1 MAVAETSVRTS
12 VAPSTILYPPRIAA
26 NRRQLDDRFPTLGF
40 LIDTGGRQFFEVLLA
55 TDAAL
60 FDPANAARRAAA
72 NFYSSRQ
79 VGGLSPASVADHP
92 YLVPT
97 AVLRTFA
104 NAAPRAR
111 AIYYTLIAYT
121 DANGGDPA
129 FALDPAL
136 LPSSAPSVGLAAD
149 FTGKTLAT
157 VLAVSVDKLRPYG
170 GAASAAP
177 IPTAKEDA
185 AEGEDGYG
193 IVPPVAQHTAAPMPG
208 GGSPQVASPAPPASP
223 SLGFAQ
229 EGDFELAVLANPPVQ
244 PEFRRDAARVPDPLL
259 PGQSRSRSTLGI
271 AQGEDYPADGQEP
284 DYLQDDEDTESYV
297 AQSLNTPALERHPGG
312 YQSLDDTRTATAV
325 TAPLTVE
332 GKMRIIDH
340 IAPFESNGDYG
351 AVNPDGEF
359 EGSFG
364 KDHPAYQRYH
374 VGLSYGLIQFTQDS
388 GKLGELLAAMR
399 QRDPAAFAQ
408 VFGPDG
414 AELVRVT
421 SAAGPPSSQS
431 IGGRSARVQPVAGA
445 DLWREPWLGRFRAAA
460 HNENFKAAQ
469 REVAA
474 RGYLDPMLEFAGR
487 LGLDS
492 ERALTIAVDRAVQM
506 GPGGAKRWIISAV
519 GPVASDAMRQQ
530 ALAALGYSDVRS
542 FQAATGGLAAD
553 GEFGPETHAAVVAGL
568 RRLGAGSPIP
578 IPTME
583 QMVEAMVRRAAS
595 EPWHARV
602 EALQRLPI
610 PDTRFQL

>member
-1 MAVAETSVRTS
+1 MAVADSSVRTS
-12 VAPSTILYPPRIAA
+12 VVPSTVAYPPRITA

-40 LIDTGGRQFFEVLLA
+40 LIDAGSRPFFEVLLA

-60 FDPANAARRAAA
+60 FNPANAARRAAS

-79 VGGLSPASVADHP
+79 VGGLSPASAADHP

-97 AVLRTFA
+97 AILRAFA
-104 NAAPRAR
+104 NAAPRSR
-111 AIYYTLIAYT
+111 AIYYTLIAYA

-136 LPSSAPSVGLAAD
+136 LPRSAPSVGLAAD

-157 VLAVSVDKLRPYG
+157 VLAVSVDKLRPF
-170 GAASAAP
+170 AAVALAP
-177 IPTAKEDA
+177 ATPTAKEDA

-193 IVPPVAQHTAAPMPG
+193 IVPPIAQHSAAPVQG
-208 GGSPQVASPAPPASP
+208 VAAHQVASPTPPASP

-229 EGDFELAVLANPPVQ
+229 EGDFELAVLANPPVR
-244 PEFRRDAARVPDPLL
+244 PPFRRDVARVPDPLL
-259 PGQSRSRSTLGI
+259 PGHTRSRSSLDM
-271 AQGEDYPADGQEP
+271 ALGEDYPADGQEP
-284 DYLQDDEDTESYV
+284 DYLQDDEDSESYI
-297 AQSLNTPALERHPGG
+297 AQSLRAPALERHPAG
-312 YQSLDDTRTATAV
+312 YQSLDDTRTATA
-325 TAPLTVE
+325 TAAPLAVE
-332 GKMRIIDH
+332 DKMRIIDH

-351 AVNPDGEF
+351 AVNADGEF

-399 QRDPAAFAQ
+399 QRDPAAFAEA
-408 VFGPDG
+408 FGPEG
-414 AELVRVT
+414 AELIRVT

-431 IGGRSARVQPVAGA
+431 AGGRSARVQPVAGA

-460 HNENFKAAQ
+460 RNENFKAAQ

-474 RGYLDPMLEFAGR
+474 RGYLDPMLTFAGR

-542 FQAATGGLAAD
+542 FQAGTPGLAAD
-553 GEFGPETHAAVVAGL
+553 GEFGPETHAAIVAGL
-568 RRLGAGSPIP
+568 RRLGASSPIP
-578 IPTME
+578 VPTTE
-583 QMVEAMVRRAAS
+583 QMVDAMVRRAAS

-602 EALQRLPI
+602 GALQRLAM
-610 PDTRFQL
+610 PDTRYQL